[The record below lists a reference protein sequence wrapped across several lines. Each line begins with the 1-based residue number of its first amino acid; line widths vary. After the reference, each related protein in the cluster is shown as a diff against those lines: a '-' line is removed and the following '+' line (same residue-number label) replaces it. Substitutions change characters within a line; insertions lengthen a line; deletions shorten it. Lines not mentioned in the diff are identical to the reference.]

1 MESEWWRGRL
11 WRAVQFNI
19 EDPFGFYA
27 DMINADTLISLAE
40 RVRANMLIVF
50 ARDAWGRVFYRRSR
64 LYPRHPN
71 ARLEVSEL
79 VEKARARGIRVVIM
93 TNHTANRYIYRK
105 HPGWAQRTREGEV
118 IVLEHYP
125 VRERVRDPHWPQ
137 ICPNSPAME
146 LYFEPEAEE
155 ALKATNA
162 DGVLLDS
169 FRYLPDPP
177 RACYCRYCRTRF
189 RVEHGLDLP
198 KVDDMEDEAFR
209 KAWEWRYDVVVDAI
223 RRLRDVVKSVKPNA
237 LFFYNSHP
245 AGWAGRG
252 NIVAEKARDY
262 LDAVFAEASETD
274 VVGVFM
280 IPIATKLSRA
290 AMGDRKPVFVTRNL
304 FYNLRT
310 VQSPP
315 EPVIKQGV
323 RSIVASGGSPVATV
337 FSSQYFT
344 DPRALDALA
353 EVYEELERVEEH
365 IRGVEPIRY
374 AAIIFDSDTHEKR
387 YWNAPHFY
395 VSELEGFALIHAHSH
410 IPWEM
415 LSTRDLDRLGEYKVV
430 VAASTV
436 VVDDEEERAYRKFV
450 EDGGFLA
457 ATHEF
462 GIMRS
467 DYTYTHAL
475 AMEDVLGVTFEGIF
489 YFGYAYLHLG
499 DDPLWKGLPEAV
511 IFGDFS
517 TAFTKERTDP
527 RLGEL
532 IRARPTTAKVLA
544 WGRMGRSAYG
554 YEYTLG
560 RSTPAPDSVLNIAGI
575 ALGGAGRGKTLYY
588 AVRLGAHYSRL
599 GHPDYAELY
608 LRPLKEYAP
617 RPPAGSTAPETVQ
630 VEYYKAGDRLVA
642 HLVNL
647 TFNERILTAP
657 LGPSKQS
664 LPPFMPQY
672 SVHPARIVLPVG
684 PFKVWF
690 LTEWERVKVFDAV
703 TGEELEGRVANGIL
717 EVLVPG
723 LSEYRLIVATPKA

>member
-1 MESEWWRGRL
+1 MAGEWWRGKL

-19 EDPFGFYA
+19 EDPYGFYA
-27 DMINADTLISLAE
+27 DMIDADTLISMVE

-50 ARDAWGRVFYRRSR
+50 ARDAWGRVFYRESR

-71 ARLEVSEL
+71 ARLDVSEL
-79 VEKARARGIRVVIM
+79 VAKARRRGIRVVIM
-93 TNHTANRYIYRK
+93 TDHTANRYIYRK

-146 LYFEPEAEE
+146 LYLVPEAEE
-155 ALKATNA
+155 ALRVTGA

-169 FRYLPDPP
+169 FRYFPDPQ
-177 RACYCRYCRTRF
+177 RACYCRYCRLKF
-189 RVEHGLDLP
+189 QAEHGIDLP
-198 KVDDMEDEAFR
+198 AVDDMEDEAFR
-209 KAWEWRYDVVVDAI
+209 KAWEWRYDVIVDAI
-223 RRLRDVVKSVKPNA
+223 RRLRDAVKSVNPDA

-252 NIVAEKARDY
+252 NIVAERARDY

-274 VVGVFM
+274 VLGAFM
-280 IPIATKLSRA
+280 IPLAVKLSRA
-290 AMGDRKPVFVTRNL
+290 VIGGKPVFVTRNL

-315 EPVIKQGV
+315 APVVKQGV
-323 RSIVASGGSPVATV
+323 RSIVASGGNPVATI
-337 FSSQYFT
+337 FSSQFFE

-353 EVYEELERVEEH
+353 EVYEELERVEHVLE
-365 IRGVEPIRY
+365 GLEPVRY

-395 VSELEGFALIHAHSH
+395 VSEIEGFALIHAHSH
-410 IPWEM
+410 IPWDM
-415 LSTRDLDRLGEYKVV
+415 LSTRDLDRMHEYKVI

-436 VVDDEEERAYRKFV
+436 VVDDEEEAAYRRFV
-450 EDGGFLA
+450 EEGGFLV

-462 GIMRS
+462 GLMRS

-489 YFGYAYLHLG
+489 YFGYAFLHLG
-499 DDPLWKGLPEAV
+499 GEPLWRGLPEAV
-511 IFGDFS
+511 VFGDFS
-517 TAFTKERTDP
+517 TAFTRERTDP

-532 IRARPTTAKVLA
+532 VRARPTTAKVLA

-575 ALGGAGRGKTLYY
+575 ALGGSGEGRTLYY

-608 LRPLKEYAP
+608 LRPLREYAP
-617 RPPAGSTAPETVQ
+617 RPPAGSDAPETVQ
-630 VEYYKAGDRLVA
+630 VEYYRGKDRLVA

-672 SVHPARIVLPVG
+672 SVHPARLVVPVG
-684 PFKVWF
+684 RFTVWF
-690 LTEWERVKVFDAV
+690 DSEWDRVKAYDAV
-703 TGEELEGRVANGIL
+703 SGEELKADTRDGRVIV
-717 EVLVPG
+717 EVPG
-723 LSEYRLIVATPKA
+723 LEEYRMVVVTPRS